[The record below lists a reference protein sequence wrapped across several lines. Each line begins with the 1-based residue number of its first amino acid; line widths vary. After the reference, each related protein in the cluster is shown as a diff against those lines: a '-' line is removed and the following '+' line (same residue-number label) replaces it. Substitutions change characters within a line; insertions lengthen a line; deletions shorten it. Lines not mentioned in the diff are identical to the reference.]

1 MTRTNRNQ
9 RRLLQIAGKPIPSE
23 TLREYLDQPDL
34 VVRRGEV
41 WALMGARLRIDE
53 LDRLNQRPW
62 RRVIR
67 WMHSL
72 LGDKEHTVDPE
83 TGE

>member
-9 RRLLQIAGKPIPSE
+9 RRKLKSIGKDRPAE

-34 VVRRGEV
+34 AVRRGEI
-41 WALMGARLRIDE
+41 WALMGARLRVDR